1 MTDLQKSACRM
12 HARLSF
18 FGFSKD
24 IEAIAAAGYDCIEMH
39 MHEIMGMDEDAFT
52 ALKAKLADS
61 PIVCEVLDN
70 PIPLDKVIADD
81 SFDLDFYRAYL
92 EKGADRAAELGVKY
106 YIFGNGRT
114 RSLPV
119 DGDIQAAKEKNLTFM
134 RMLADIAAGHD
145 ITVLIEPL
153 APRVSNVVQSIPEA
167 LDYIAEI
174 GKANLDTFLDYRWFV
189 DRQHPYSMI
198 EDFANHVRHVH
209 IDNPSTPFPQRVIP
223 RVDDGNDYS
232 PFFDALQ
239 KINYQEIISIE
250 ANTFTDFTQDLRD
263 GLSFFKAFGVCGK
276 LEKLG

>member
-1 MTDLQKSACRM
+1 MTDLQKSVCRM
-12 HARLSF
+12 HPRLSF

-39 MHEIMGMDEDAFT
+39 MHEIMGMDQDAFMV
-52 ALKAKLADS
+52 LKLKLADS

-70 PIPLDKVIADD
+70 PVPLDKVVADD
-81 SFDLDFYRAYL
+81 SFDLNFYRGYL
-92 EKGADRAAELGVKY
+92 EKGAERAAQLGVKFY
-106 YIFGNGRT
+106 VFGNGRT

-134 RMLADIAAGHD
+134 RMLADVAGERD

-167 LDYIAEI
+167 LNYIDEI
-174 GKANLDTFLDYRWFV
+174 GKPNMDTFLDYRWFV
-189 DRQHPYSMI
+189 DRKHPYSMI
-198 EDFANHVRHVH
+198 EEYANHIRHVH
-209 IDNPSTPFPQRVIP
+209 IDNPLTPFPQRVIP

-239 KINYQEIISIE
+239 NIDYQGIISIE
-250 ANTFTDFTQDLRD
+250 ANTFVDFSQDLRD
-263 GLSFFKAFGVCGK
+263 GLSFFRAFGVCR
-276 LEKLG
+276 

>member
-1 MTDLQKSACRM
+1 M
-12 HARLSF
+12 HPRLSF

-24 IEAIAAAGYDCIEMH
+24 IEAIASAGYDCIEMH
-39 MHEIMGMDEDAFT
+39 MREIMGMDQDAFST
-52 ALKAKLADS
+52 LKLKLADS
-61 PIVCEVLDN
+61 PVVCEVLDN
-70 PIPLDKVIADD
+70 PIPLDKVIADE

-92 EKGADRAAELGVKY
+92 EKGAERAAQMGVKFY
-106 YIFGNGRT
+106 VFGNGRT

-119 DGDIQAAKEKNLTFM
+119 EGDIQAAKEKNLTFM
-134 RMLADIAAGHD
+134 RMLAEIAAERS

-174 GKANLDTFLDYRWFV
+174 GKPNMDTFLDYRWFV

-198 EDFANHVRHVH
+198 EEFADHIRHVH
-209 IDNPSTPFPQRVIP
+209 IDNPLTPFPQRVIP
-223 RVDDGNDYS
+223 KVDDGNDYA

-239 KINYQEIISIE
+239 KIDYQGIISIE

-263 GLSFFKAFGVCGK
+263 GLKFFEVYGICGK
-276 LEKLG
+276 LEKSG

>member
-1 MTDLQKSACRM
+1 MNNQRERGAQL
-12 HARLSF
+12 HPRLSF

-24 IEAIAAAGYDCIEMH
+24 IEAIASAGYDCIEMH
-39 MHEIMGMDEDAFT
+39 MHEIMGMDQNAFSN
-52 ALKAKLADS
+52 LRVKLADS

-70 PIPLDKVIADD
+70 PIPLDKVIADE

-92 EKGADRAAELGVKY
+92 EKGAKRAAQLGVKFY
-106 YIFGNGRT
+106 VFGNGRT

-134 RMLADIAAGHD
+134 RMLAEIAAGYN

-174 GKANLDTFLDYRWFV
+174 GKPNLDTFLDYRWFV

-198 EDFANHVRHVH
+198 MEYADHIRHVH
-209 IDNPSTPFPQRVIP
+209 IDNPSKPFPQRVIP

-239 KINYQEIISIE
+239 KINYQAIISIE
-250 ANTFTDFTQDLRD
+250 ANTFADFSQDLRD
-263 GLSFFKAFGVCGK
+263 GLNFFKAYG
-276 LEKLG
+276 LWDQSEKSG